1 MLVEIQHKY
10 SSIHYSTNT
19 NPPKVIKSSVWISE
33 LVEILHRRTTLADR
47 FLVFV
52 QKSLHSELPHTV
64 VGHLWKVMLHSVSSY
79 TWRFLSH
86 SHMKSH
92 ATSSV
97 SNIAFAYI
105 WKIWGNVCTL
115 ESLTNSFTLYELR
128 SHILFNCL
136 PHYPI
141 HMKLCL
147 VWLLPLIAGGEIG
160 REKNVLYWKKMS
172 GTKATIN
179 KGSQDPGSQRP
190 LSSLL
195 EKAEAKSLST
205 IFSISTAA
213 PDAFGGTE

>member
-1 MLVEIQHKY
+1 MRCGRAKY
-10 SSIHYSTNT
+10 WHISFWCSWKYSTNT
-19 NPPKVIKSSVWISE
+19 HPSTYTVQKQIHPKWSNQVCEYPSWWM
-33 LVEILHRRTTLADR
+33 EILHRRTTLADR

-52 QKSLHSELPHTV
+52 QKSLHSELSHTV

-136 PHYPI
+136 PHYLI
-141 HMKLCL
+141 HMK
-147 VWLLPLIAGGEIG
+147 
-160 REKNVLYWKKMS
+160 
-172 GTKATIN
+172 
-179 KGSQDPGSQRP
+179 
-190 LSSLL
+190 
-195 EKAEAKSLST
+195 
-205 IFSISTAA
+205 
-213 PDAFGGTE
+213 